1 MIFFLSIVIFL
12 SLYFIGNAISKNFN
26 LNLVEKPIFAVGFI
40 IIYLNYFYFLFNISI
55 IYLFYILCM
64 IIALSIIYT
73 LITNKKIFNQLKKL
87 SYYIFIIIILFQILF
102 SIYGE
107 QHYVFRG
114 NQQDAFTYLSTGL
127 LFFKN
132 TYTEILNLP
141 PIDSQQFYEK
151 HVSEITNYRP
161 SVGLLLA
168 TLNNIK
174 FVDIFVIGFVFKII
188 CTLLTLMS
196 CLSLF
201 AIFEKRESYNLI
213 LSYCFILSLFY
224 FYNFEI
230 DALSLILSLPFL
242 ILIIKYSTELINNI
256 LKFNWIFFLKYIF
269 LWACFFI
276 IYPNGGAI
284 IMPPITVL
292 IIYYL
297 IKNKLNFST
306 YKNLFFCIIIFLLII
321 APTYKSSI
329 IYLHQEIIVGL
340 FHDPDFWGYY
350 GAFIFGKDNPIHD
363 LETVSQIKEM
373 WLNNTSVYE
382 LFKSII
388 NINIEKGNNFFYLN
402 IIPSTLGFFHFSTSS
417 KYGSL
422 NILLILILIFLN
434 FILIKRLIFNSIYVF
449 INKNSLSL
457 IIRIF
462 LIYFILFF
470 LFLIWKLNFWSAI
483 KLYFILSPI
492 FFILVVFNFSKKSI
506 KPIYNFILILL
517 MLLPFYKYSEF
528 NYGIGKL
535 DSFPSIIKKKNKVMV
550 NWKIDREK
558 LSKCKNLEYDI
569 DDRYKK
575 IYISLIFDSI
585 NKKNDILNCR
595 INENNKMFDIKI
607 L

>member
-12 SLYFIGNAISKNFN
+12 SLYFIGNASSKYFN
-26 LNLVEKPIFAVGFI
+26 LSLVEKPIFATGLI
-40 IIYLNYFYFLFNISI
+40 IIYLNYFYFLFDISI
-55 IYLFYILCM
+55 SYLFYFLCM
-64 IIALSIIYT
+64 IIAFSIIYT
-73 LITNKKIFNQLKKL
+73 FITNKNFFIQLKKL
-87 SYYIFIIIILFQILF
+87 SFYIFIIIILFQILF
-102 SIYGE
+102 SVYGE

-114 NQQDAFTYLSTGL
+114 NQQDAFTYLSMGL

-132 TYTEILNLP
+132 TYSEILNL
-141 PIDSQQFYEK
+141 PIDSQQFYEQ
-151 HVSEITNYRP
+151 HVSAFTNYRP

-174 FVDIFVIGFVFKII
+174 FVDIFVLGFVFKVI

-201 AIFEKRESYNLI
+201 GIFEKRENYNLI

-230 DALSLILSLPFL
+230 DAFSLILSLPFL
-242 ILIIKYSTELINNI
+242 ILIIKYSTELKNNI

-269 LWACFFI
+269 LWSCFFI

-321 APTYKSSI
+321 APTYKSSVV
-329 IYLHQEIIVGL
+329 YLYQEIIVGL
-340 FHDPDFWGYY
+340 FHGPDFWGYY

-363 LETVSQIKEM
+363 LETVSQVKKM
-373 WLNNTSVYE
+373 WFNKNSIYE

-388 NINIEKGNNFFYLN
+388 NINVEKGNNFFYLN
-402 IIPSTLGFFHFSTSS
+402 IIPSVLGFFHLSTSS
-417 KYGSL
+417 AYGSL
-422 NILLILILIFLN
+422 NILFVLILICLN
-434 FILIKRLIFNSIYVF
+434 FILAKRLLFNSFLVF
-449 INKNSLSL
+449 MNKNSLSL

-462 LIYFILFF
+462 LIYFVLFF
-470 LFLIWKLNFWSAI
+470 LFLIFKLNFWSAI
-483 KLYFILSPI
+483 KLYFILAPI
-492 FFILVVFNFSKKSI
+492 FFILVVCNFSKNSI

-517 MLLPFYKYSEF
+517 ILLPFYKYSEF

-535 DSFPSIIKKKNKVMV
+535 DSFPSIIKEKNKSMI
-550 NWKIDREK
+550 NWNIDREK

-595 INENNKMFDIKI
+595 INENNKKFDIKI

>member
-12 SLYFIGNAISKNFN
+12 SLYFIGNASSKYFN
-26 LNLVEKPIFAVGFI
+26 LSLVEKPIFATGLI
-40 IIYLNYFYFLFNISI
+40 IIYLNYFYFLFDISI
-55 IYLFYILCM
+55 SYLFYILCM
-64 IIALSIIYT
+64 IIAFSIIYT
-73 LITNKKIFNQLKKL
+73 FITNKNFFIQLKKL
-87 SYYIFIIIILFQILF
+87 SFYIFIIIIFFQILF

-132 TYTEILNLP
+132 TYSEILNLQH
-141 PIDSQQFYEK
+141 IDSLQIYEQ
-151 HVSEITNYRP
+151 HVSAYTNYRP
-161 SVGLLLA
+161 SVGLFLA
-168 TLNNIK
+168 ILNNIK
-174 FVDIFVIGFVFKII
+174 FVDIFILGFVFKII

-201 AIFEKRESYNLI
+201 GIFEKRENYNLI

-230 DALSLILSLPFL
+230 DAFSLILSLPFL
-242 ILIIKYSTELINNI
+242 ILIIKYSTELIKNI
-256 LKFNWIFFLKYIF
+256 LKFNWIFFFKYIF
-269 LWACFFI
+269 LWSCFFI

-292 IIYYL
+292 IFYYL
-297 IKNKLNFST
+297 VKNKLNFST

-329 IYLHQEIIVGL
+329 IFLYQQIIAGL
-340 FHDPDFWGYY
+340 FHGPDFWGYY

-363 LETVSQIKEM
+363 LETVSQVKKM
-373 WLNNTSVYE
+373 WLSKTSIYE
-382 LFKSII
+382 MFKSII

-402 IIPSTLGFFHFSTSS
+402 IIPSILGFFHLSTSS
-417 KYGSL
+417 TYGIL
-422 NILLILILIFLN
+422 NILLVLILILLNFVLVKRLLLNSFYIFLN
-434 FILIKRLIFNSIYVF
+434 N
-449 INKNSLSL
+449 NSLSL

-462 LIYFILFF
+462 LIYFVLFF
-470 LFLIWKLNFWSAI
+470 LFLIFKLNFWSAI
-483 KLYFILSPI
+483 KLYFILAPI
-492 FFILVVFNFSKKSI
+492 FFILVVCNFSKNSI

-535 DSFPSIIKKKNKVMV
+535 DSFPSIIKKKNKSMI
-550 NWKIDREK
+550 NWNIDREK

-595 INENNKMFDIKI
+595 INENNKKFYIKI

>member
-1 MIFFLSIVIFL
+1 MIFFLSIFIFIN
-12 SLYFIGNAISKNFN
+12 LYFIGNTISKYLN
-26 LNLVEKPIFAVGFI
+26 LNLVEKPIFAAGFI
-40 IIYLNYFYFLFNISI
+40 TIYLNYFYFLFNISI
-55 IYLFYILCM
+55 NYLFYFIC
-64 IIALSIIYT
+64 IIIIFSIIYT
-73 LITNKKIFNQLKKL
+73 FITNRNFFKQLTKL
-87 SYYIFIIIILFQILF
+87 GYYIFFIILLFQFLF
-102 SIYGE
+102 SLYGE

-114 NQQDAFTYLSTGL
+114 NQQDAFVYLSTGL

-132 TYTEILNLP
+132 TYSEILNL
-141 PIDSQQFYEK
+141 PIDSQQFYEQ
-151 HVSEITNYRP
+151 HVSAFTNYRP

-174 FVDIFVIGFVFKII
+174 FVDIFVLGFVFKVI

-201 AIFEKRESYNLI
+201 GIFEKRENYNLI

-230 DALSLILSLPFL
+230 DAFSLILSLPFL
-242 ILIIKYSTELINNI
+242 ILIIKYSTELKNNI

-269 LWACFFI
+269 LWSCFFI

-417 KYGSL
+417 KY
-422 NILLILILIFLN
+422 
-434 FILIKRLIFNSIYVF
+434 
-449 INKNSLSL
+449 
-457 IIRIF
+457 
-462 LIYFILFF
+462 
-470 LFLIWKLNFWSAI
+470 
-483 KLYFILSPI
+483 
-492 FFILVVFNFSKKSI
+492 
-506 KPIYNFILILL
+506 
-517 MLLPFYKYSEF
+517 
-528 NYGIGKL
+528 
-535 DSFPSIIKKKNKVMV
+535 
-550 NWKIDREK
+550 
-558 LSKCKNLEYDI
+558 
-569 DDRYKK
+569 
-575 IYISLIFDSI
+575 
-585 NKKNDILNCR
+585 
-595 INENNKMFDIKI
+595 
-607 L
+607 